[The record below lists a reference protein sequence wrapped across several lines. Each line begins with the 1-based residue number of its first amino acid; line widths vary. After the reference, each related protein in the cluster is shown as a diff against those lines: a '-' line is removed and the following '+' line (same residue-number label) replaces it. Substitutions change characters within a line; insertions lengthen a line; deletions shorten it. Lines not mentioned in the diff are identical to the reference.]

1 MIESDDLIIKR
12 LKELKAQCGLTN
24 REIADL
30 CKTSE
35 STIKHIFA
43 GSTTY
48 ISLWLF
54 KAMVAA
60 MGGKCRDFFDEDIN
74 FNLVPDSPAVLQ
86 DPQPVIIDKA
96 AGDLAA
102 VLSPIKYAT
111 FRSIL
116 DLDDLQCLD
125 VLREIARISAEKA
138 AIQKEKEN

>member
-1 MIESDDLIIKR
+1 MIESDELIIKK
-12 LKELKAQCGLTN
+12 LKELKEQCKLTN

-35 STIKHIFA
+35 STIKHIFS

-54 KAMVAA
+54 RAMVTA

-74 FNLVPDSPAVLQ
+74 INLVPDTPAVLQ
-86 DPQPVIIDKA
+86 DPCPVILDKA

-102 VLSPIKYAT
+102 VLSPIKYAA
-111 FRSIL
+111 FRSLL
-116 DLDDLQCLD
+116 DLDDMQCLD
-125 VLREIARISAEKA
+125 VLREITRI
-138 AIQKEKEN
+138 INENKQ

>member
-12 LKELKAQCGLTN
+12 LKELKTQCGLTN

-48 ISLWLF
+48 ISLQLF

-125 VLREIARISAEKA
+125 VLREIARISAESKK
-138 AIQKEKEN
+138 Q